1 MRDTGQMVLDAP
13 SIAVK
18 HMRPARR
25 WMGVTYGC
33 HRRHG
38 DTAHERRT
46 SMSRRTNGTNR
57 AGAALGVNLY
67 TGKLAPRKKKNLT
80 AATVQVQEL
89 KNINLYR

>member
-1 MRDTGQMVLDAP
+1 
-13 SIAVK
+13 
-18 HMRPARR
+18 
-25 WMGVTYGC
+25 
-33 HRRHG
+33 
-38 DTAHERRT
+38 
-46 SMSRRTNGTNR
+46 MSRRTNGTNR